1 MIVVGGC
8 QAERTRGC
16 WLRQIPQDGVNQG
29 VSIQRVERSDAQ
41 EAAVHIA
48 FVSRERAVGAHLV
61 AILVYDTINGIL

>member
-1 MIVVGGC
+1 MAQTDPTGWCEPG
-8 QAERTRGC
+8 R
-16 WLRQIPQDGVNQG
+16 L
-29 VSIQRVERSDAQ
+29 IQRVERSDAQ